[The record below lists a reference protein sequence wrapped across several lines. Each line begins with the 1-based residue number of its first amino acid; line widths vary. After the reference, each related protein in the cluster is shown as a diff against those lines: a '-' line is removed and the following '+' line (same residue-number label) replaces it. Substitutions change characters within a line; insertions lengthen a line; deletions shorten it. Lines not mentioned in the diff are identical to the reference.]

1 MAQLGDRLSELR
13 EDRGLTQLQLSTIL
27 HISNSSI
34 SAYETGERAPSI
46 DTLIAF
52 SQYFDV
58 TTDYLLGLNLNSIS
72 PSVLSEEIAD
82 GVTIGEA
89 IQSLKA
95 LLPAQREAI
104 MLVLNNMRF
113 CAEIKGKAEQ
123 NGVRTK

>member
-34 SAYETGERAPSI
+34 SAYETGERAPNI

-58 TTDYLLGLNLNSIS
+58 TTDYLLGLNSNSIS

-104 MLVLNNMRF
+104 MLVLNNLPF
-113 CAEIKGKAEQ
+113 GALCK
-123 NGVRTK
+123 